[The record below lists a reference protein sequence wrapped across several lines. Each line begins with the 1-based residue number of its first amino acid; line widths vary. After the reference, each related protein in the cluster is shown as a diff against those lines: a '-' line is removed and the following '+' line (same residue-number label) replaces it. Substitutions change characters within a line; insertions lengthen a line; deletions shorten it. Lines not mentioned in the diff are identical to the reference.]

1 MRTLHVDLP
10 PERWQ
15 SRLCLSPP
23 PDCSCVAARLRA
35 ACCMRV
41 SRTGFERKRM
51 LFSRNGFPEK
61 RMDHQITAANISQLH
76 RAAAQY
82 NMSDPRH
89 TCKRLPA
96 MRPFSGT
103 LIPLLKGPCMAR
115 TVNAV
120 RLGTSRMSSPA
131 QHTGTL
137 TMSCPASLCPPL
149 QPTAKRRDRPPE
161 LCVLPPPRPAAMLWG
176 AGVLSR
182 SSISHGGFIIPAEYQ
197 GHASFRA
204 LADAD
209 VRSFFGCVQRRGTL
223 RVRHGA
229 MRTRTQKGCGRGG
242 HAGTWCVAR

>member
-1 MRTLHVDLP
+1 MSEPSAGLLLRSRPVAGRLLHA
-10 PERWQ
+10 
-15 SRLCLSPP
+15 CLTHW
-23 PDCSCVAARLRA
+23 LREKTNA
-35 ACCMRV
+35 
-41 SRTGFERKRM
+41 
-51 LFSRNGFPEK
+51 FSRNGFPRK

-161 LCVLPPPRPAAMLWG
+161 LCVLPPPRPAAMLPQCWAHARLAHAPPRATLLWG
-176 AGVLSR
+176 GRGCCREVPFRTGGSSSR
-182 SSISHGGFIIPAEYQ
+182 QSI
-197 GHASFRA
+197 RA
-204 LADAD
+204 MLP
-209 VRSFFGCVQRRGTL
+209 SGLWQ
-223 RVRHGA
+223 
-229 MRTRTQKGCGRGG
+229 TRT
-242 HAGTWCVAR
+242 